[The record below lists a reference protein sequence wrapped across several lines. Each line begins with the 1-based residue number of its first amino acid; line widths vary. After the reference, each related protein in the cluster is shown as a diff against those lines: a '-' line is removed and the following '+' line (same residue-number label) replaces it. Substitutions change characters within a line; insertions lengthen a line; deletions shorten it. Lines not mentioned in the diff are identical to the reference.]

1 MTDKIIVVTPP
12 DDILLDGPRLL
23 LVNLNQEQLQAVS
36 TAVMTLDIDNHTVI
50 TFVWK
55 LGDSVEWMLNTKLKS
70 KIIIFNAD
78 MLGNESGDLINGY
91 LLAQGNSYYFGNL
104 KDLHMVNDRAIYS
117 VEEIL
122 TLLEKVS
129 NHHE

>member
-50 TFVWK
+50 TFVWN
-55 LGDSVEWMLNTKLKS
+55 LGDSIEWMLNTKLKS

-78 MLGNESGDLINGY
+78 ALGNEAGDLINGY

-104 KDLHMVNDRAIYS
+104 KDLHMANNRVLYNSDDVKILLER
-117 VEEIL
+117 IL
-122 TLLEKVS
+122 T
-129 NHHE
+129 

>member
-36 TAVMTLDIDNHTVI
+36 TAVMTLDIENHTVI

-78 MLGNESGDLINGY
+78 MLDNESGDLINGY

-104 KDLHMVNDRAIYS
+104 KDLHMANNRVLYNSDDVKILLER
-117 VEEIL
+117 IL
-122 TLLEKVS
+122 T
-129 NHHE
+129 

>member
-104 KDLHMVNDRAIYS
+104 KDLHMANNRVLYNSDDVKILLER
-117 VEEIL
+117 IL
-122 TLLEKVS
+122 T
-129 NHHE
+129 

>member
-12 DDILLDGPRLL
+12 DDILLDGPGLL
-23 LVNLNQEQLQAVS
+23 LVNLDQEQLQAVS
-36 TAVMTLDIDNHTVI
+36 TAVMTLDIEDHTVI

-55 LGDSVEWMLNTKLKS
+55 LGDSIEWMLNTKLKS

-78 MLGNESGDLINGY
+78 MLDNELINGY

-104 KDLHMVNDRAIYS
+104 KDLHMANNRVLYNSDDVKILLER
-117 VEEIL
+117 IL
-122 TLLEKVS
+122 T
-129 NHHE
+129 

>member
-23 LVNLNQEQLQAVS
+23 LVNLDQEQLQAVS
-36 TAVMTLDIDNHTVI
+36 TAVMTLDIEDHTVI

-55 LGDSVEWMLNTKLKS
+55 LGDSIEWMLNTKLKS

-78 MLGNESGDLINGY
+78 MLDNELINGY

-104 KDLHMVNDRAIYS
+104 KDLHMANNRVLYNSDDVKILLER
-117 VEEIL
+117 IL
-122 TLLEKVS
+122 T
-129 NHHE
+129 

>member
-1 MTDKIIVVTPP
+1 MTDKTIVVTPP

-36 TAVMTLDIDNHTVI
+36 TAVMTLDIENHTVI

-104 KDLHMVNDRAIYS
+104 KDLHMANNRVLYNSDDVKILLER
-117 VEEIL
+117 IL
-122 TLLEKVS
+122 T
-129 NHHE
+129 

>member
-78 MLGNESGDLINGY
+78 MLGNESGELINGY

-104 KDLHMVNDRAIYS
+104 KDLHMANNRVLYNSDDVKILLER
-117 VEEIL
+117 IL
-122 TLLEKVS
+122 T
-129 NHHE
+129 

>member
-36 TAVMTLDIDNHTVI
+36 TAVMTLDIENHTVI

-55 LGDSVEWMLNTKLKS
+55 LGDPVEWMLNTKLKS

-104 KDLHMVNDRAIYS
+104 KDLHMANNRVLYNSDDVKILLER
-117 VEEIL
+117 IL
-122 TLLEKVS
+122 T
-129 NHHE
+129 

>member
-23 LVNLNQEQLQAVS
+23 LVNLDQEQLQAVS
-36 TAVMTLDIDNHTVI
+36 TAVMTLDIEDHTVI

-55 LGDSVEWMLNTKLKS
+55 LGDSIEWMLNTKLKS

-78 MLGNESGDLINGY
+78 MLDNELINGY

-104 KDLHMVNDRAIYS
+104 KDLHLANNRVLYNSDDVKILLER
-117 VEEIL
+117 IL
-122 TLLEKVS
+122 T
-129 NHHE
+129 

>member
-23 LVNLNQEQLQAVS
+23 LVNLDQEQLQAVS
-36 TAVMTLDIDNHTVI
+36 TAVMTLDIEDHTVI

-55 LGDSVEWMLNTKLKS
+55 LGDSIEWMLNTKLKS

-78 MLGNESGDLINGY
+78 MLDNELINGY
-91 LLAQGNSYYFGNL
+91 LLAHGNSYYFGNL
-104 KDLHMVNDRAIYS
+104 KDLHMANNRVLYNSDDVKILLER
-117 VEEIL
+117 IL
-122 TLLEKVS
+122 T
-129 NHHE
+129 

>member
-78 MLGNESGDLINGY
+78 MLGNEAGDLINGY

-104 KDLHMVNDRAIYS
+104 KDLHMANNRVLYNSDDIKILLER
-117 VEEIL
+117 IL
-122 TLLEKVS
+122 T
-129 NHHE
+129 

>member
-36 TAVMTLDIDNHTVI
+36 TAVMTLDIENHTVI

-104 KDLHMVNDRAIYS
+104 KDLHMANNRVLYNSDDVKILLER
-117 VEEIL
+117 IL
-122 TLLEKVS
+122 T
-129 NHHE
+129 

>member
-23 LVNLNQEQLQAVS
+23 LVNLDQEQLQAVS
-36 TAVMTLDIDNHTVI
+36 TAVMTLDIEDHTVI

-55 LGDSVEWMLNTKLKS
+55 LGDSIEWMLNTKLKS

-78 MLGNESGDLINGY
+78 MLDNELINGY

-104 KDLHMVNDRAIYS
+104 KDLHMANDRAIYS

-122 TLLEKVS
+122 ILLEKVS
-129 NHHE
+129 KSS

>member
-12 DDILLDGPRLL
+12 DDILLDGPKLL

-36 TAVMTLDIDNHTVI
+36 TAVMTLDIENHTVI

-55 LGDSVEWMLNTKLKS
+55 LGDPVEWMLNTKLKS

-104 KDLHMVNDRAIYS
+104 KDLHMANNRVLYNSDDVKILLER
-117 VEEIL
+117 IL
-122 TLLEKVS
+122 T
-129 NHHE
+129 

>member
-23 LVNLNQEQLQAVS
+23 LVNLDQEQLQAVS
-36 TAVMTLDIDNHTVI
+36 TAVMTLDIEDHTVI

-55 LGDSVEWMLNTKLKS
+55 LGDSTEWMLNTKLKS

-78 MLGNESGDLINGY
+78 MLDNELINGY

-104 KDLHMVNDRAIYS
+104 KDLHMANNRVLYNSDDVKILLER
-117 VEEIL
+117 IL
-122 TLLEKVS
+122 T
-129 NHHE
+129 

>member
-23 LVNLNQEQLQAVS
+23 LVNLDQEQLQAVS
-36 TAVMTLDIDNHTVI
+36 TAVMTLDIEDHTVI

-55 LGDSVEWMLNTKLKS
+55 LGDSIEWMLNTKLKS

-78 MLGNESGDLINGY
+78 MLDNELINGY

-117 VEEIL
+117 VDEIL
-122 TLLEKVS
+122 ILLGKVS
-129 NHHE
+129 KSS

>member
-78 MLGNESGDLINGY
+78 MLGNEAGDLINGY

-104 KDLHMVNDRAIYS
+104 KDLHMANNRVLYNSDDVKILLER
-117 VEEIL
+117 IL
-122 TLLEKVS
+122 T
-129 NHHE
+129 